1 MQYGYELYL
10 QLPCKLGSDSNG
22 RMGFQT
28 TLPEGRL
35 IQPSQHH
42 CLQRLHVLISHHL
55 LNSLFEISLGILL
68 ADVASFELIR
78 R

>member
-1 MQYGYELYL
+1 MNCICNCPANWEVIPMDGWVFKPPYQKADLYN
-10 QLPCKLGSDSNG
+10 PAN
-22 RMGFQT
+22 
-28 TLPEGRL
+28 
-35 IQPSQHH
+35 IIH